1 MKECQ
6 YRFPWRNCR
15 TGSQACFRPAPF
27 ARACSRGEVPKKTS
41 SPALPLAGTAIL
53 IVDGQSLAAADI
65 SERLLTLGARV
76 HVVSGA
82 TRAMA
87 VVRAKRLDMALIGPA
102 PEDAPAALKRTLDE
116 YAVPYVITA
125 TSRTSEPN
133 YERIFSLSLRG
144 NY

>member
-1 MKECQ
+1 MPATGNAGDVVILGISPRDTRMSNGAKTCQ
-6 YRFPWRNCR
+6 YRFPWRHCR
-15 TGSQACFRPAPF
+15 
-27 ARACSRGEVPKKTS
+27 K
-41 SPALPLAGTAIL
+41 
-53 IVDGQSLAAADI
+53 

-87 VVRAKRLDMALIGPA
+87 VVRAKRLDIALIGPA
-102 PEDAPAALKRTLDE
+102 PEGAPAALKRTFDE

-144 NY
+144 ISDSPDVRS